1 MTTAPSIVFLLDID
15 NTLLD
20 NDRFG
25 ADLGTKLTEW
35 FGADER
41 KRWQAIDMGLR
52 EEFGFADYLGTLQ
65 RFRTGLEDHPR
76 LLEMGQFLLGYPFDE
91 CVYPGTM
98 PALAHLRELGT
109 PVVLSDGDAVFQPR
123 KAAVSGVAKGVEG
136 RLLIYVHKEAMLD
149 SVLSR
154 YPADHYVMID
164 DKLRLL
170 VAIKARWGDK
180 VTTVFVR
187 QGHYAAASGDLL
199 ASSPPDLIV
208 DDIGELASL
217 SRDAFLGVRATRPA

>member
-1 MTTAPSIVFLLDID
+1 MAADRSIVFLLDID

-20 NDRFG
+20 NDQFG
-25 ADLGTKLTEW
+25 TDLGNKLTEW
-35 FGADER
+35 FGPEQRA
-41 KRWQAIDMGLR
+41 RWQAIDMGLR

-65 RFRTGLEDHPR
+65 RFRTGLEDHPH
-76 LLEMGQFLLGYPFDE
+76 LLEMGHFLLSYPFDE
-91 CVYPGTM
+91 RVYPGTM
-98 PALAHLRELGT
+98 KALAHLRELGT

-149 SVLSR
+149 SVLAR
-154 YPADHYVMID
+154 HPADHYVMVD

-187 QGHYAAASGDLL
+187 QGHYAAASGELL
-199 ASSPPDLIV
+199 ATSPPDVVI
-208 DDIGELASL
+208 DDIGELASM
-217 SRDAFLGVRATRPA
+217 SRADFLGRSVA

>member
-1 MTTAPSIVFLLDID
+1 
-15 NTLLD
+15 
-20 NDRFG
+20 
-25 ADLGTKLTEW
+25 
-35 FGADER
+35 
-41 KRWQAIDMGLR
+41 MGLR

-76 LLEMGQFLLGYPFDE
+76 LLEMGEFLLSYPFDQR
-91 CVYPGTM
+91 VYPDTM
-98 PALAHLRELGT
+98 KSLAHLRDLGT

-123 KAAVSGVAKGVEG
+123 KAQVSGVSKAVDG

-149 SVLSR
+149 SVLAR
-154 YPADHYVMID
+154 YPADHYVMVD

-187 QGHYAAASGDLL
+187 QGHYAAASGELL

-208 DDIGELASL
+208 EGIGELATL
-217 SRDAFLGVRATRPA
+217 TREDFLR